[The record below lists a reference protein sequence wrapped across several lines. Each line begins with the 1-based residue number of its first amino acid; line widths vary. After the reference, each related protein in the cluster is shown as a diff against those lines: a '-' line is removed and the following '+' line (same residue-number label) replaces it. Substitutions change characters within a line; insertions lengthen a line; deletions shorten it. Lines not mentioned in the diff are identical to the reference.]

1 MSLACLTANQMSFI
15 DNFVGKEQFAG
26 WPPSDAKWSP
36 NRGMPFEGSGELS
49 MRNYYCRL
57 DGMFAD
63 IDINVIKKVKTASL
77 EQRAAFECH
86 WSVTKDTV
94 WSNKPLLSLTYNGR
108 TGVVL

>member
-63 IDINVIKKVKTASL
+63 IDINVIKKVKQDRKFETARRVWMPL
-77 EQRAAFECH
+77 KCYQRH
-86 WSVTKDTV
+86 SMVK
-94 WSNKPLLSLTYNGR
+94 
-108 TGVVL
+108 

>member
-1 MSLACLTANQMSFI
+1 
-15 DNFVGKEQFAG
+15 
-26 WPPSDAKWSP
+26 
-36 NRGMPFEGSGELS
+36 

-86 WSVTKDTV
+86 
-94 WSNKPLLSLTYNGR
+94 
-108 TGVVL
+108 